1 VYLREKAAPLLVVE
15 ATLASALLPSS
26 HDEALERDR
35 CEATLPLSETSPA
48 EEAVGGL
55 PNLKASVGA
64 SRSSS
69 SFFLMAARTS

>member
-1 VYLREKAAPLLVVE
+1 VVE

-35 CEATLPLSETSPA
+35 REVMLSESDTSP
-48 EEAVGGL
+48 EAVGAL

-69 SFFLMAARTS
+69 SFFLMAARTSCCGS